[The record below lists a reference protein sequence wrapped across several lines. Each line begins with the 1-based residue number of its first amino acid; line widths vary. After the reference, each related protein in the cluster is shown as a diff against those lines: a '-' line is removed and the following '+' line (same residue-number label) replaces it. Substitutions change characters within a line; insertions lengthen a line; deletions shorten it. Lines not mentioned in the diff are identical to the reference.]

1 MDIEL
6 EFFVVVCCLLFSQRT
21 EPHDRALLVVTHGIL
36 FQNLSSNLVN
46 LVIVIITSVSEPISV
61 QNDGNVLD
69 YQISSGISSQINA
82 MKQHTLYSFG
92 YQIDLNVT
100 VEPGDPCNIDV
111 PV

>member
-1 MDIEL
+1 MCS
-6 EFFVVVCCLLFSQRT
+6 VVVCSFLNR
-21 EPHDRALLVVTHGIL
+21 HNRMIALLVVTHGIL

-46 LVIVIITSVSEPISV
+46 LAIVIITSVSEPISV